1 MLSWTSWLSWW
12 PFKPQTRV
20 QSPPRVP
27 NSNNWNCQNIEA
39 LILHSLLRGTTTIIT
54 ITNKLLLGQPRGQVH
69 VSRAVTESDEGA
81 SRTLDSERL
90 LKIYASLAQLVEH
103 LAVNQR
109 VSGSSPEGGAN
120 IWVSSSAGWQQVA
133 VNHQVKGSSPFSPSN
148 MAYQFRRVER
158 QPVTLEVTGSSPVC
172 VATSLLSYLNT
183 SYTYSYIKHLL
194 SNTPSPFL
202 VFMCSWYIL
211 RGRAAVA
218 QRPHKPCVTGSNP
231 VPATIICSCG
241 RVGRL
246 RQIANLLR
254 ASSPPK
260 VRILPAT
267 PRPKV
272 LLSTELVD
280 CTQRGTFFLPKFR

>member
-54 ITNKLLLGQPRGQVH
+54 ITNKLFLGQPRGQVH

-120 IWVSSSAGWQQVA
+120 
-133 VNHQVKGSSPFSPSN
+133 

-202 VFMCSWYIL
+202 IFMRSWYIL

-231 VPATIICSCG
+231 VSATIICSCG

-254 ASSPPK
+254 ALSPPK

-280 CTQRGTFFLPKFR
+280 CTQRGTFFLQKFR

>member
-1 MLSWTSWLSWW
+1 MLSWTSWLSQW

-27 NSNNWNCQNIEA
+27 ISCSWGNHVDRLTYPEQ
-39 LILHSLLRGTTTIIT
+39 LRRAM
-54 ITNKLLLGQPRGQVH
+54 KAQVAH
-69 VSRAVTESDEGA
+69 QIQKDCSKYMP
-81 SRTLDSERL
+81 L
-90 LKIYASLAQLVEH
+90 QLSWSEH

-109 VSGSSPEGGAN
+109 VSGSSPERGA
-120 IWVSSSAGWQQVA
+120 
-133 VNHQVKGSSPFSPSN
+133 N

-202 VFMCSWYIL
+202 IFMCSWYIL

-254 ASSPPK
+254 ALSPPK